1 MTAIPNKYAFKEFW
15 KLYPKG
21 YRNGRHGC
29 IQGGMDNAESAW
41 AKLRPDQRER
51 AMKAVVLI
59 QKDAFVPHAGKWLRQ
74 NYYDPLL
81 ENEQSKRKK
90 SVYHSTDKQSKGYEP
105 WIMEQSRASLETFL
119 KQMPQMEWLVKKLR
133 PELGF

>member
-1 MTAIPNKYAFKEFW
+1 MNKYLFEPFW

-21 YRNGRHGC
+21 YRTGKHGC
-29 IQGGMDNAESAW
+29 IQGGVENARNAW

-81 ENEQSKRKK
+81 ENAEAEKSKKVRRTVVK
-90 SVYHSTDKQSKGYEP
+90 HSAEGKDYEP
-105 WIMEQSRASLETFL
+105 WIMEQSHASLETFL
-119 KQMPQMEWLVKKLR
+119 KQFPQFKWLVKKLR